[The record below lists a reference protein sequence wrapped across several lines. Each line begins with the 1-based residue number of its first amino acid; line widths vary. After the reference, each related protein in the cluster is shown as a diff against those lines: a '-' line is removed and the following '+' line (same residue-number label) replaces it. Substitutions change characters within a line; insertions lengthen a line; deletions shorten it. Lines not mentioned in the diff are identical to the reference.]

1 MPHFEELYQELGEDV
16 HFLMV
21 NMTDGSRETLDTANE
36 YLDSQGYSFPVY
48 FDTDYS
54 AAMTYGV
61 YALPTTLFIDAQGNM
76 TAYAMSALDEETL
89 RRGIAMVYDG

>member
-1 MPHFEELYQELGEDV
+1 
-16 HFLMV
+16 
-21 NMTDGSRETLDTANE
+21 
-36 YLDSQGYSFPVY
+36 
-48 FDTDYS
+48 
-54 AAMTYGV
+54 MTYGV